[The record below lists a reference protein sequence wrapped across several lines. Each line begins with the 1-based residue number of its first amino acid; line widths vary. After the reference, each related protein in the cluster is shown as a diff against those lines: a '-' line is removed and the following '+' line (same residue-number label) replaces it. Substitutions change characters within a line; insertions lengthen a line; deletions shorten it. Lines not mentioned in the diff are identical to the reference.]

1 MQAGQDVGVTT
12 HWTIPICAATS
23 RAFGC
28 FRKRTTGGQ
37 VFWRDL
43 GDLLPDGFAPGTRE
57 WAGSSVF
64 DLDSNKLTLYFT
76 STGRQ
81 ETPMNFEQRVFETH
95 ARLSVS
101 EHSVTIGD

>member
-1 MQAGQDVGVTT
+1 MLSQTDD
-12 HWTIPICAATS
+12 
-23 RAFGC
+23 
-28 FRKRTTGGQ
+28 GGQ